1 MRHAEIMRKDG
12 RAVPARSNEG
22 GHFMPGTGPSPRL
35 RRMQWVAIALVT
47 AAIALNYMDRST
59 LAIGNVK
66 IRETFGV
73 NATAIGALGS
83 AWALTYG
90 LAQLP
95 SGYLLDRIGPKMLVG
110 LTMIVWSLF
119 QAVGGIAGNY
129 FQLMLAR
136 IGLGGAEAPCF
147 PSATRSTSDWF
158 DVKDRGR
165 PSGLYTSGAYIG
177 PTIAPPILTGLML
190 AFDWRVMFI
199 VMGVAGVI
207 AAGLWFLVYR
217 DPRLQAL
224 DPQDEA
230 YLRANRE
237 AKSSVSL
244 REWIA
249 LFRFKAM
256 WVLMLGAFCTGY
268 ITWMYQ
274 TWLPAYLEM
283 QQHISIAKT
292 GFLASVPLICAF
304 FGALV
309 GGWLSDWLHE
319 RGMDLIKSRR
329 LPLIVGLIMS
339 AVFTG
344 LAAMTAS
351 PTIAVACI
359 AASMF
364 FMQFGITCKW
374 ILVTA
379 VTPQAYCASAASNQN
394 FAGFLGGTLSP
405 IATGFIVDQTG
416 SFVLA
421 LSVGAVITL
430 IGAVLF
436 QFFMNTVIDEDRL
449 QRYAAVAVA
458 A

>member
-1 MRHAEIMRKDG
+1 
-12 RAVPARSNEG
+12 
-22 GHFMPGTGPSPRL
+22 MPGTGPSPRL
-35 RRMQWVAIALVT
+35 RRMQWIAIALVT

-90 LAQLP
+90 IAQLP
-95 SGYLLDRIGPKMLVG
+95 SGYLLDRIGPKALVG
-110 LTMIVWSLF
+110 ITMIAWSLF
-119 QAVGGIAGNY
+119 QGAGGIAGTY
-129 FQLMLAR
+129 VQLMLSR
-136 IGLGGAEAPCF
+136 IGLGATEAPCF

-199 VMGVAGVI
+199 VMGIVGMV
-207 AAGLWFLVYR
+207 AAGFWFLVYR
-217 DPRLQAL
+217 DPKLQAL
-224 DPQDEA
+224 NPEDEA
-230 YLRANRE
+230 YLRANRQ

-244 REWIA
+244 REWTA

-274 TWLPAYLEM
+274 TWLPAYLEI

-309 GGWLSDWLHE
+309 GGWLSDWLHG
-319 RGMDLIKSRR
+319 RGMELVKSRR
-329 LPLIVGLIMS
+329 LPLITGLLLS

-351 PTIAVACI
+351 PTLAIACI

-416 SFVLA
+416 SFVVA
-421 LSVGAVITL
+421 LTVGAVITL
-430 IGAVLF
+430 IGAALF
-436 QFFMNTVIDEDRL
+436 QFFMNTVIDEARL
-449 QRYAAVAVA
+449 EKYAGA
-458 A
+458 AIAAA

>member
-1 MRHAEIMRKDG
+1 MLLRPWILGPHLGMSDATGTETTERDPDLALEVADSVLEG
-12 RAVPARSNEG
+12 RSEDTSRPPHSGATSVEPRIAHEQVGIGRRVVVLANLG
-22 GHFMPGTGPSPRL
+22 LSPEADQVSL
-35 RRMQWVAIALVT
+35 Q
-47 AAIALNYMDRST
+47 AA
-59 LAIGNVK
+59 
-66 IRETFGV
+66 
-73 NATAIGALGS
+73 
-83 AWALTYG
+83 
-90 LAQLP
+90 
-95 SGYLLDRIGPKMLVG
+95 
-110 LTMIVWSLF
+110 
-119 QAVGGIAGNY
+119 GGIAGSY

-136 IGLGGAEAPCF
+136 IGLGATEAPCF

-199 VMGVAGVI
+199 VMGVAGVV
-207 AAGLWFLVYR
+207 AAGFWFLVYR
-217 DPRLQAL
+217 DPKLQQL
-224 DPQDEA
+224 DAQDEA
-230 YLRANRE
+230 YLRANRT

-244 REWIA
+244 REWTA

-304 FGALV
+304 FGALT
-309 GGWLSDWLHE
+309 GGWLSDWMHE
-319 RGMDLIKSRR
+319 RGMELIKSRR
-329 LPLIVGLIMS
+329 LPLIVGLVMS

-344 LAAMTAS
+344 LAAMTTSA
-351 PTIAVACI
+351 TIAVTCI

-436 QFFMNTVIDEDRL
+436 QFFMNTVIDEAKL
-449 QRYAAVAVA
+449 ERYAGIAVPAE
-458 A
+458 